1 MKLSRNIVL
10 SLEILAAH
18 KLRTL
23 LSVVGI
29 VVGVAAVVVI
39 VSAGRG
45 AQAQIMERIREMGT
59 NLLVINAGQTKVIGG
74 RERQMS
80 IVTTLEPEDAEAVE
94 QQCRAVSSAAP
105 AMDKS
110 LKVQWQSEETKTQV
124 VGLSPEGFSIRN
136 YRVASG
142 TEFDDYQN
150 RGRRRVAVLGPT
162 VVENLFGDTDPIG
175 VRIRIDRVPFRVI
188 GVTEPKGMD
197 ANGNDQDDIILVPLK
212 TMMSR
217 LANVTYIKTIYVQA
231 ASSDV
236 LHEAEEQIRPVLRER
251 HHLREED
258 PDDFTIQ
265 NQAELLETQRE
276 TSRSM
281 TLLVGSVAG
290 ISLLVGGVGIL
301 AVMLISVKERTE
313 EIGLRRAVGARRK
326 DIAAQFLLEASILSG
341 GGGIVGLLLGL
352 GAAWAVS
359 AFSSWPIVMSWVP
372 GLGAAVFSLLLGAG
386 FGFYPALQAARLEP
400 IKALQAE

>member
-1 MKLSRNIVL
+1 MKLSRNVIL
-10 SLEILAAH
+10 SCEILAAH

-29 VVGVAAVVVI
+29 VVGVAAVTVI

-45 AQAQIMERIREMGT
+45 AQEQIMERIREMGT
-59 NLLVINAGQTKVIGG
+59 NLIVVKAGQTKVIGG

-80 IVTTLEPEDAEAVE
+80 IVTTLEPDDAEAIRE
-94 QQCRAVSSAAP
+94 QCPAVSRAAP
-105 AMDKS
+105 AIDKN
-110 LKVQWQSEETKTQV
+110 LKAEWRSEESKPQV
-124 VGLSPEGFSIRN
+124 VGISPEGFDIRN
-136 YRVASG
+136 YRMASG
-142 TEFDDYQN
+142 RAFDDYQN

-162 VVENLFGDTDPIG
+162 VVEDLFGDADPVG
-175 VRIRIDRVPFRVI
+175 ARIRIDRVPFNVI
-188 GVTEPKGMD
+188 GVTEAKGMD

-231 ASSDV
+231 ESSDR

-251 HHLREED
+251 HRLREDD

-290 ISLLVGGVGIL
+290 ISLMVGGVGIL
-301 AVMLISVKERTE
+301 AVMLIGVKERTE
-313 EIGLRRAVGARRK
+313 EIGLRRAIGARQK
-326 DIAAQFLLEASILSG
+326 DIAAQFLMEAALLSG
-341 GGGIVGLLLGL
+341 GGGIAGLLLGL
-352 GAAWAVS
+352 GTTWGIS
-359 AFSSWPIVMSWVP
+359 AFSSWPVVMSWIP
-372 GLGAAVFSLLLGAG
+372 GVGAVIFSLVLGTA

-400 IKALQAE
+400 IEALQTE

>member
-1 MKLSRNIVL
+1 MKLSRNIIL
-10 SLEILAAH
+10 SCEILAAH

-29 VVGVAAVVVI
+29 VVGVAAVTVI

-45 AQAQIMERIREMGT
+45 AQEQIMERIREMGT
-59 NLLVINAGQTKVIGG
+59 NLIVVKAGQTKVIGG

-80 IVTTLEPEDAEAVE
+80 IVTTLEPDDAEAIAEKCPAVAQAAAAIDKNLKTE
-94 QQCRAVSSAAP
+94 WRA
-105 AMDKS
+105 
-110 LKVQWQSEETKTQV
+110 EESKPQV
-124 VGLSPEGFSIRN
+124 VGISPEGLDIRN
-136 YRVASG
+136 YRIASG
-142 TEFDDYQN
+142 RAFDDYQN

-162 VVENLFGDTDPIG
+162 VVEDLFGDADPVG
-175 VRIRIDRVPFRVI
+175 ARIRIDRVPFNVV
-188 GVTEPKGMD
+188 GVTEAKGMD

-231 ASSDV
+231 ETSDK
-236 LHEAEEQIRPVLRER
+236 LDEAEKQIRPILRER
-251 HHLREED
+251 HHLREGD

-301 AVMLISVKERTE
+301 AVMLIGVKERTE
-313 EIGLRRAVGARRK
+313 EIGLRRAIGARQK
-326 DIAAQFLLEASILSG
+326 DIAAQFLMEAALLSG
-341 GGGIVGLLLGL
+341 GGGVAGLLLGL
-352 GAAWAVS
+352 GTIWGIS
-359 AFSSWPIVMSWVP
+359 AFSSWPVVMSWIP
-372 GLGAAVFSLLLGAG
+372 GVGAVIFSLVLGTA

-400 IKALQAE
+400 IEALQTE

>member
-10 SLEILAAH
+10 SCEILAAH

-29 VVGVAAVVVI
+29 VVGVAAVTVI

-45 AQAQIMERIREMGT
+45 AQEQIMERIREMGT
-59 NLLVINAGQTKVIGG
+59 NLIVVKAGQTKVIGG

-80 IVTTLEPEDAEAVE
+80 IVTTLEPDDAEAIE
-94 QQCRAVSSAAP
+94 EGCPAVSRAA
-105 AMDKS
+105 AAFDKS
-110 LKVQWQSEETKTQV
+110 LTIQWQSEESRPQA
-124 VGLSPEGFSIRN
+124 VGISPEGLDIRN

-142 TEFDDYQN
+142 RAFDSYEN
-150 RGRRRVAVLGPT
+150 RGRRRMAVLGPT
-162 VVENLFGDTDPIG
+162 VVEDLFGGSDPVG
-175 VRIRIDRVPFRVI
+175 ARIRIDRVPFRVI
-188 GVTEPKGMD
+188 GVTEAKGMD

-231 ASSDV
+231 ESSDR
-236 LHEAEEQIRPVLRER
+236 LHEAEKQIRPILRER
-251 HHLREED
+251 HHLREGE

-301 AVMLISVKERTE
+301 AVMLIGVKERTE
-313 EIGLRRAVGARRK
+313 EIGLRRAIGARQK
-326 DIAAQFLLEASILSG
+326 DIAAQFLMEAALLSG
-341 GGGIVGLLLGL
+341 GGGAAGLLIGL
-352 GAAWAVS
+352 AATWGIS
-359 AFSSWPIVMSWVP
+359 AFSSWPVVMSWLP
-372 GLGAAVFSLLLGAG
+372 GLGAAVFSLVLGTG

-400 IKALQAE
+400 IQALQTE